1 MTLNLFHAGVVTEI
15 LKIHFTAMKLWCVTG
30 AMASSIS
37 YRRHQVCAEFE
48 KILSNAGGLLCMHLP
63 SDQILI
69 RQRKLIS

>member
-1 MTLNLFHAGVVTEI
+1 
-15 LKIHFTAMKLWCVTG
+15 MKLWCVTG

>member
-1 MTLNLFHAGVVTEI
+1 
-15 LKIHFTAMKLWCVTG
+15 MKLWCVTG

-48 KILSNAGGLLCMHLP
+48 KILSNAGGLLCMHLS

-69 RQRKLIS
+69 RQRKLISWSAWIKLGCPELFS